1 MGDVEES
8 NTLQQMKDMYDNIEE
23 KIRPQVEEI
32 DVSQEIEPSE
42 NILDFDKMTKFYD
55 SIALKTG
62 SEIPFRDVVESLTEK
77 ELEIKDDLKY
87 SKFADEAF
95 KGKLHRD
102 NIIDKNYEYMKK
114 YSNINVASYI
124 NNNKKEIVI
133 AFKGTDFKRLGDKLK
148 VLFDLRL
155 SHDERL
161 ELHKLIDEKESID
174 DLMENSYFT
183 DVLSQASMDLE
194 TYLGSL
200 SKSIFPSFRGMMNP
214 LGIDGMLAETDIR
227 IIDRLENL
235 YPDYNIVFT
244 GFSLGGTLA
253 RKSLTKHPTNNK
265 AITFNHGTGIF
276 PSIDET
282 FNCIGNNCDIKNY
295 RIQNDL
301 VSYSGLGE
309 GDIIT
314 LKPKQDILDKNK
326 DLYFPSHDLK
336 HFMNRTDFKETSGY
350 EKGDTN
356 VMNALAKLTGIVGIE
371 ERIGVGNL
379 MKSPQILMRL
389 ANDLLQIFR
398 RTPLIRERILEEG
411 THRRDTPLREYV
423 RDIHYPP
430 PLGRPISE
438 RRSVPYYRSVRP
450 FGMDNVII
458 EP

>member
-1 MGDVEES
+1 MSEVEEL
-8 NTLQQMKDMYDNIEE
+8 NRLQDMRDMYDNIEE
-23 KIRPQVEEI
+23 KIKPQVEEI

-62 SEIPFRDVVESLTEK
+62 SDVPFRDVVEPLNEK

-95 KGKLHRD
+95 KGKNNRD
-102 NIIDKNYEYMKK
+102 KIIDKNYEYMKK

-133 AFKGTDFKRLGDKLK
+133 AFKGTDFERLRDKLK
-148 VLFDLRL
+148 VLLDIRL
-155 SHDERL
+155 SDDERWK
-161 ELHKLIDEKESID
+161 LHKLIDEKESLD

-183 DVLSQASMDLE
+183 DVLSQFFMDFE
-194 TYLGSL
+194 TYTGSL
-200 SKSIFPSFRGMMNP
+200 SKSMFPSFQGTMNP
-214 LGIDGMLAETDIR
+214 YGMDGMLAEINIR
-227 IIDRLENL
+227 FIDRLKNL

-253 RKSLTKHPTNNK
+253 RKSLTNHPTNNK

-276 PSIDET
+276 PFLDET
-282 FNCIGNNCDIKNY
+282 YNCMGNNCDIKNY

-314 LKPKQDILDKNK
+314 LKPRQDILDKNK

-356 VMNALAKLTGIVGIE
+356 VINALGKLAGIAGIE
-371 ERIGVGNL
+371 DRLGVGNF
-379 MKSPQILMRL
+379 MKSPQILMKL

-398 RTPLIRERILEEG
+398 RTPLIRERVLEEG
-411 THRRDTPLREYV
+411 TNRRDTPMRQYMG
-423 RDIHYPP
+423 DITYPP
-430 PLGRPISE
+430 PIGRPVSE
-438 RRSVPYYRSVRP
+438 MRRVPFYRTQRP
-450 FGMDNVII
+450 FGMQDVII
-458 EP
+458 DP